1 MIRKIVFSIFIGII
15 IVGILMFLSAFPF
28 GENKM
33 AVSKYYIDN
42 TINDIGAPNIV
53 TAVTLLYRGFDTLGE
68 IVILFTAALGVSM
81 LFFVKEKKRKV
92 TNSANFIVRTGSRII
107 FPLILIAGAYIF
119 MHGHLTPGGGFQGG
133 ALIAT
138 GFLLLY
144 LSYFETGINR
154 KRFMLVEG
162 LGGIAYVI
170 IGLIGL
176 FIKGSF
182 LANFLPKGTF
192 YDLLSAGILLPLY
205 IAVGLKVGSEFSG
218 IVDDFM
224 CQDQYSGGE
233 E

>member
-1 MIRKIVFSIFIGII
+1 MIRKIVYSVFIGII
-15 IVGILMFLSAFPF
+15 IVGLLMFLSAFPF
-28 GENKM
+28 GKDKM
-33 AVSKYYIDN
+33 SVSKYYINN
-42 TINDIGAPNIV
+42 TINDIGAPNVV

-68 IVILFTAALGVSM
+68 IVVLFTAALGISI
-81 LFFVKEKKRKV
+81 LFFVNEKKRKIA
-92 TNSANFIVRTGSRII
+92 NSANFIVKTGSRII
-107 FPLILIAGAYIF
+107 FPFILITGTYIF

-133 ALIAT
+133 ALIGT

-162 LGGIAYVI
+162 LGGIVYVI
-170 IGLIGL
+170 IGLAGL
-176 FIKGSF
+176 FMKGSF
-182 LANFLPKGTF
+182 LANFLPKGVI

-205 IAVGLKVGSEFSG
+205 ITVGLKVGSEFSS

-224 CQDQYSGGE
+224 HQPLYPGGE